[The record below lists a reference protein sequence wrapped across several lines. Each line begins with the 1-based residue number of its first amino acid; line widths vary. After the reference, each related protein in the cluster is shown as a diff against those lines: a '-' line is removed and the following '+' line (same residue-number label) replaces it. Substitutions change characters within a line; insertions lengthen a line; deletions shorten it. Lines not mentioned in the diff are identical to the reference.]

1 MGNAGQKANA
11 EVDIEGVDCSE
22 SPDRNNSGS
31 MVRVLLQ
38 LYHGFETDLLSVL
51 LKNR

>member
-31 MVRVLLQ
+31 IVQ